1 MIAPTLIIGLGGT
14 GAKIVNLVSN
24 LVCEEQRSRISF
36 AVFDTDIN
44 ELRKIHENNP
54 LIYTIQTSTKL
65 SVGEYLNIDRHA
77 RDNWFPVNPILN
89 SKTLTEGAGQ
99 VRAISRLA
107 FDTALRAGNLE
118 PLHKAVESLY
128 RLEEDHSDQAL
139 RVVIA
144 SSLAGGTGS
153 GLILPVALYLK
164 NYLSTRFQQSANIMR
179 GFFIMPE
186 VFYEVIRG
194 QTERNNLK
202 CNAYATLRELDAFL
216 MKGDGTLPGK
226 FDKTVRMEF
235 PRVGS
240 EKFEEYN
247 VRPYDFC
254 FLYDAQNT
262 EGRKLNDF
270 SQYLEHAAE
279 CIYSQSIG
287 PMNKRSN
294 SSEDN
299 TIRELCAERGRN
311 RYAGAGCSRLVYPF
325 DDVQEYVALKWTQEC
340 VSSSW
345 LCFDDVYRNM
355 LAENTKM
362 RSQGYNAPDTNRS
375 DSYINAVEQLNA
387 QKNPFAM
394 SIVRQ
399 CTVFEDAASQ
409 EGTPAWD
416 IYLGA
421 LQEFVM
427 LNATTG
433 QKDLDN
439 QRQDACSKREAIQG
453 DSEVWGALVDA
464 YNSMNKYRC
473 LVERRCEDT
482 ARTTA
487 YAIFK
492 QKSDSATKDK
502 LKHQLET
509 YLRDQ
514 KGNFIHPNA
523 VRYFLYKTAAK
534 LDELKMLIDSQISDE
549 KEYFKAF
556 VENFDDPNTD
566 EKETSVNQLTDRKMS
581 VADRMKNFVGK
592 LTDDQETLKLAWQKY
607 IDTVDAYRNDGIL
620 SAVIRE
626 GIEYVQN
633 LSKAFERFYDSL
645 DTNLSMQKSRINEIA
660 KKYQSVP
667 GKTTRYVCASS
678 DCLDKFV
685 EKIPYMGTVIA
696 IDGDLSDE
704 IYSRVRKYSMDDE
717 LQSNAG
723 YFNEIV
729 EKGIVGYFRKSLMM
743 TYGPVIDMDIIDAL
757 YQEGSLKGIKDND
770 KLTQY
775 VHDTID
781 NTRKLALP
789 FIERP
794 MGEQREPIAACTY
807 NPFIDPKDDSAKSDL
822 IAKDLKNF
830 GAEPDDDI
838 SKREIMFFQSI
849 YGLRANRLSKL
860 CPAVP
865 GVRPEGE
872 YFKAYYEVVNRIMP
886 KTDETPVVTPHIDR
900 NWHVISN
907 MPDLDDKN
915 QKRLETRIYRA
926 FTLGL
931 IYGLIDSSYNSRGK
945 NIYKIHIPGCKSEDF
960 VVSNGTPCDQF
971 YEILD
976 ALTLNPVVVDSILN
990 EVERIQRKEFV
1001 AKTTFESS
1009 RFKKLFDALKLKQF
1023 NLAWVTLPDFSCL
1036 LKFSTPQ
1043 DSFRN
1048 EQGTELLNVMLDVFC
1063 EYVHKIVQPSEA
1075 DTRYGEFVVEQYRLF
1090 NAQNIKLYLNS
1101 DDEDYFDWVNYLDE
1115 LYDVMLT
1122 KLRAM
1127 ELDEFVDMLEDIKNP
1142 DRLKMRQLE
1151 VSDKPSMAN
1160 RLLSRSPF
1168 TASDVMSK
1176 VEEMKA
1182 DSLLKVGDDPDS
1194 F

>member
-24 LVCEEQRSRISF
+24 LVSEEQLNRISF

-99 VRAISRLA
+99 VRSISRLA
-107 FDTALRAGNLE
+107 FDTALRAGNIE
-118 PLHKAVESLY
+118 PLHKAVEKLY
-128 RLEEDHSDQAL
+128 RLEEDHTDQAL
-139 RVVIA
+139 RIVIV

-216 MKGDGTLPGK
+216 MKGDGTLPDK
-226 FDKTVRMEF
+226 FNNTVRLEF

-254 FLYDAQNT
+254 FLFDAQNT

-325 DDVQEYVALKWTQEC
+325 KDVQEYLALRWTQEC
-340 VSSSW
+340 VSNTW
-345 LCFDDVYRNM
+345 LRFDDVFKSM
-355 LAENTKM
+355 LSESAKM
-362 RSQGYNAPDTNRS
+362 RNQGYNVRDDNRA
-375 DSYINAVEQLNA
+375 DSYVNTVEQLNH
-387 QKNPFAM
+387 QHDPFAM
-394 SIVRQ
+394 MIVRQ
-399 CTVFEDAASQ
+399 CTIYEEAAAS

-416 IYLGA
+416 TYLNA
-421 LQEFVM
+421 LQEFVT
-427 LNATTG
+427 LNASSG
-433 QKDLDN
+433 QRDLDN
-439 QRQDACSKREAIQG
+439 QRQEALSKREAIQG
-453 DSEVWGALVDA
+453 DSEVWNALVDA
-464 YNSMNKYRC
+464 YNSMNKYRAM
-473 LVERRCEDT
+473 VEKRCEET

-492 QKSDSATKDK
+492 QKTSSTKDK
-502 LKHQLET
+502 LNYQLET

-514 KGNFIHPNA
+514 RGNFIHPNA
-523 VRYFLYKTAAK
+523 VRYFLYKTVAC
-534 LDELKMLIDSQISDE
+534 LEELKILTDNNINDE
-549 KEYFKAF
+549 KDFFASFSKH
-556 VENFDDPNTD
+556 FDDPNTD
-566 EKETSVNQLTDRKMS
+566 ETETSINQLPDRKMS
-581 VADRMKNFVGK
+581 ISDKTKNMMGK
-592 LTDDQETLKLAWQKY
+592 LTNDQEELKQHWQKY
-607 IDTVDAYRNDGIL
+607 IDTVDAYRKDGIL
-620 SAVIRE
+620 SAVLKD
-626 GIEYVQN
+626 GIEYVTN
-633 LSKAFERFYDSL
+633 LSNAFERFYDSL
-645 DTNLSMQKSRINEIA
+645 DINLNIQRRRMSEIS

-685 EKIPYMGTVIA
+685 EKIPYQGTVIS
-696 IDGDLSDE
+696 IDGELSDE
-704 IYSRVRKYSMDDE
+704 IYSRVRRYSMDDE
-717 LQSNAG
+717 LQTNTS
-723 YFNEIV
+723 YFSEII
-729 EKGIVGYFRKSLMM
+729 EQGIVGYFKTSLMK
-743 TYGPVIDMDIIDAL
+743 TYGSYIDMDIVEAM
-757 YQEGSLKGIKDND
+757 YQEGRLKGENEDS

-775 VHDTID
+775 VHDIID

-794 MGEQREPIAACTY
+794 MGEQREPIAACTF
-807 NPFIDPKDDSAKSDL
+807 NPTIDPKDESAKSDL
-822 IAKDLKNF
+822 IAKELKNF
-830 GAEPDDDI
+830 GAEPDTDI
-838 SKREIMFFQSI
+838 SPREIMFFQSI
-849 YGLRANRLSKL
+849 YGLRANKLSKL
-860 CPAVP
+860 SPAVP
-865 GVRPEGE
+865 GIHPEGE
-872 YFKAYYEVVNRIMP
+872 YYKAYYEVINRIMP
-886 KTDETPVVTPHIDR
+886 RTDETPVVTPHIDR
-900 NWHVISN
+900 SWHVISN
-907 MPDLDDKN
+907 MPDLDDQN
-915 QKRLETRIYRA
+915 QKNLETRIYRA
-926 FTLGL
+926 FILGL
-931 IYGLIDSSYNSRGK
+931 TYGLIDSSYNSRGK
-945 NIYKIHIPGCKSEDF
+945 IIYKLHIPGCNSEDF

-976 ALTLNPVVVDSILN
+976 ALTINPVVVGYILK
-990 EVERIQRKEFV
+990 EVDRIQRKEFV
-1001 AKTTFESS
+1001 AKTTFENSKL
-1009 RFKKLFDALKLKQF
+1009 KKMFDSLNLKQF
-1023 NLAWVTLPDFSCL
+1023 NLNIITLFDLPCL

-1048 EQGTELLNVMLDVFC
+1048 QQGHELTRTTLEVFS
-1063 EYVHKIVQPSEA
+1063 EYVHKIVQPAEA
-1075 DTRYGEFVVEQYRLF
+1075 DSRFGEFVAEQYRQF
-1090 NAQNIKLYLNS
+1090 KKHNTSLYLNRE
-1101 DDEDYFDWVNYLDE
+1101 DEDYFDWVNYLDE
-1115 LYDVMLT
+1115 LYDVAIT
-1122 KLRAM
+1122 ELRAA
-1127 ELDEFVDMLEDIKNP
+1127 ELDEFIEQLEDIKNP
-1142 DRLKMRQLE
+1142 NRHKSRQLQAPE
-1151 VSDKPSMAN
+1151 KPSMAN
-1160 RLLSRSPF
+1160 RLLSRSSF
-1168 TASDVMSK
+1168 TVEDVRN
-1176 VEEMKA
+1176 EEMNA
-1182 DSLLKVGDDPDS
+1182 DSLLKVSDDPET